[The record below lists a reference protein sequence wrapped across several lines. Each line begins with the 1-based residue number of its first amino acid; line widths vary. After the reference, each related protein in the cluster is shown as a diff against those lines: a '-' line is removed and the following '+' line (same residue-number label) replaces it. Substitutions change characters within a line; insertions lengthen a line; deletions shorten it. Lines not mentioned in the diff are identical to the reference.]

1 MKTTLKTIT
10 LFALVLGLIPQAQLA
25 FSQSQDS
32 AQQPQ
37 SSQPAPDQQG
47 PGSRRMRG
55 MGMQGGPHTGGTV
68 TSVGVDQFQIK
79 TMTGDTVTVHVSDKT
94 QYTEGQNKIGL
105 EDLKVGDHVMVL
117 GQDNGSN
124 SFTADMVRRPTAGQM
139 ARMQNMGDRA
149 FGQIVSINGNQ
160 IKVRGRQ
167 GDKTINLTDQ
177 TTFMK
182 DGQPSTLKDLKVG
195 DRIFASGK
203 EENGQFTADR
213 IMSGQFR
220 RGGMGRR
227 GPGPGY
233 QRD

>member
-1 MKTTLKTIT
+1 MKLTLRTLI
-10 LFALVLGLIPQAQLA
+10 LFALVLGLIPQARSA
-25 FSQSQDS
+25 FGQSQDS

-37 SSQPAPDQQG
+37 SSQPAPDQKG
-47 PGSRRMRG
+47 PGGGRMRG
-55 MGMQGGPHTGGTV
+55 GPRVGGTV

-79 TMTGDTVTVHVSDKT
+79 TMRGDTVTVHVSDKT
-94 QYTEGQNKIGL
+94 KYMEGQNKIGL
-105 EDLKVGDHVMVL
+105 EDLKVGDRVMVS
-117 GQDNGSN
+117 GQDNGNN
-124 SFTADMVRRPTAGQM
+124 SFTADTVRRPTAEQM

-160 IKVRGRQ
+160 IKVHNRQ
-167 GDKTINLTDQ
+167 GDKTITLTDQ

-182 DGQPSTLKDLKVG
+182 DGQPSALKDLKVG

-233 QRD
+233 QPQ